1 MDGGTICGTVGKGGK
16 NGGLVE
22 LEVGYCPAW
31 GVVIGIVKTPVGS
44 DGAVCGTGIKG
55 APTIGIVPSGG
66 A

>member
-1 MDGGTICGTVGKGGK
+1 MGKGGK

-22 LEVGYCPAW
+22 LGVGYCPAW

-55 APTIGIVPSGG
+55 ECTIGSVPSGG
-66 A
+66 VEDALEGQT